1 MERVEQWGLFEAAVE
16 GKKDGNPFTDYEIHA
31 EFKSEQETKLV
42 TGFYD
47 GDGIYKVR
55 FMPTQTGVYHYVI
68 SGSFS
73 DVQTEGDIEAVSPES
88 GNNHGMVR
96 VLDKRYLEYSDG
108 TPYYSVGTTCYAW
121 VYQIEELQKQTLKTL
136 ASSCFNKIRFC
147 IFPKFY
153 KYNDTE
159 PQMYPYLRG
168 TKRGVDEERVK
179 KAINIPF
186 HTDKKIE
193 DITDFD
199 CYQFNAELFQKM
211 DGRIAQ
217 LCEMGLEADLIQLHP
232 YDQRGFSIMTTEC
245 EKLYLNYAVA
255 RFGAYRNVWWSM
267 ANEYDLTTK
276 TVDEWEELA
285 QTVKAADPYGH
296 LISIHNCMGFYDY
309 HKDWITHCSMQRQ
322 DFYKHVELTDDYLKE
337 YEKPVVWDEI
347 GYEGNLA
354 MGWGNMSGEEIVRR
368 FWEAFVRGGYAGH
381 GETYENDIDILWW
394 SHGGVLHGKSE
405 PRMDFLKKIMKET
418 PGKFLKQVPR
428 MFDEVVGIPYQT
440 KVPEQVSFFDPVVY
454 YDYELHYYTYSRP
467 SNKEFDFEEN
477 EKFQIDVIDT
487 WNMTVTDHGVH
498 SGYTKIQ
505 LPGREYMAIR
515 LRRVK

>member
-159 PQMYPYLRG
+159 PHMYPYLRG
-168 TKRGVDEERVK
+168 TKRGLDEERVK
-179 KAINIPF
+179 
-186 HTDKKIE
+186 
-193 DITDFD
+193 
-199 CYQFNAELFQKM
+199 
-211 DGRIAQ
+211 
-217 LCEMGLEADLIQLHP
+217 
-232 YDQRGFSIMTTEC
+232 
-245 EKLYLNYAVA
+245 
-255 RFGAYRNVWWSM
+255 
-267 ANEYDLTTK
+267 
-276 TVDEWEELA
+276 
-285 QTVKAADPYGH
+285 
-296 LISIHNCMGFYDY
+296 
-309 HKDWITHCSMQRQ
+309 
-322 DFYKHVELTDDYLKE
+322 
-337 YEKPVVWDEI
+337 
-347 GYEGNLA
+347 
-354 MGWGNMSGEEIVRR
+354 
-368 FWEAFVRGGYAGH
+368 
-381 GETYENDIDILWW
+381 
-394 SHGGVLHGKSE
+394 
-405 PRMDFLKKIMKET
+405 
-418 PGKFLKQVPR
+418 
-428 MFDEVVGIPYQT
+428 
-440 KVPEQVSFFDPVVY
+440 
-454 YDYELHYYTYSRP
+454 
-467 SNKEFDFEEN
+467 
-477 EKFQIDVIDT
+477 
-487 WNMTVTDHGVH
+487 
-498 SGYTKIQ
+498 
-505 LPGREYMAIR
+505 
-515 LRRVK
+515 